1 MKPRKNSSGD
11 LPGGE
16 KTGDPYGNSQEKGWF
31 YDHVPG
37 IPGKRSQLF
46 QGIQVEQ
53 GEKKLAGK
61 HSPQK
66 GGHSVSGGTKKD
78 KAQPQE
84 HGGSILQK
92 RSSIL
97 SQAVKDTPHGRG
109 EIEKRAEPC
118 QDHDKISGVSIVE
131 YRTSQIR
138 AVQGKNADAQNDQ
151 VKDVA
156 VGG

>member
-1 MKPRKNSSGD
+1 MKPGKNSSGD

-16 KTGDPYGNSQEKGWF
+16 KTGDPYGNGQKKGWF

-66 GGHSVSGGTKKD
+66 GGHSVSGDTKKD

-84 HGGSILQK
+84 HGGRILQK
-92 RSSIL
+92 RSRIFSK
-97 SQAVKDTPHGRG
+97 AVEDASGGGGKV
-109 EIEKRAEPC
+109 EKRAEPC
-118 QDHDKISGVSIVE
+118 QDHDKIPGVSIVE

-138 AVQGKNADAQNDQ
+138 AVQGKNADAQNAHVQ
-151 VKDVA
+151 AVA
-156 VGG
+156 DGS